1 MDEVTLEL
9 STRRKARIV
18 VGRGSLEK
26 APKIIADLNP
36 HLAVAI
42 VDNRVPRHY
51 VQEVIVGLG
60 REGIPVNTLRIDG
73 GESTKTIETVERI
86 WKFMANSRATRRS
99 LLLAIGGGALLD
111 AAGFAAAT
119 FMRGVMLAY
128 IPTTT
133 LSQADAAIGGKTGI
147 DLAWAKNLV
156 GVFYHPDV
164 VIIDPLILADL
175 PIDAYLPGFAEVVK
189 HAAIKGSHWVS
200 WLQSRIEGIMAR
212 DPHVLDKIIRFS
224 VSTKVEVIKRDY
236 VENGVRAVLNF
247 GHTVGHAIEAAS
259 NYMVSH
265 GNAVAIG
272 LVAESLLAKETTG
285 FPRDEAQ
292 MLIDLIRRLG
302 LPTETTYSADTL
314 LGAMRLDK
322 KFLNG
327 NPRIPLPRK
336 LGDFTIVELGWGDMR
351 RWLSKVTRT

>member
-18 VGRGSLEK
+18 IGRGSLEK

-36 HLAVAI
+36 HLVVAI
-42 VDNRVPRHY
+42 VDNRVPHRFAE
-51 VQEVIVGLG
+51 EVIDGLE

-73 GESTKTIETVERI
+73 GENTKSIETVERI
-86 WKFMANSRATRRS
+86 WKFMAGSRATRRS
-99 LLLAIGGGALLD
+99 LLLAVGGGALLD
-111 AAGFAAAT
+111 SAGFAAST
-119 FMRGVMLAY
+119 YMRGVMSAY

-133 LSQADAAIGGKTGI
+133 LAQSDAAIGGKTGI

-164 VIIDPLILADL
+164 VIIDPLILVDL
-175 PIDAYLPGFAEVVK
+175 PEDVYLPGFAEVVK
-189 HAAIKGSHWVS
+189 HAAIKGEQWVS

-212 DPHVLDKIIRFS
+212 DPQVLDDVVRFS
-224 VSTKVEVIKRDY
+224 VSAKIDVIKRDY
-236 VENGVRAVLNF
+236 VENGVRAFLNY
-247 GHTVGHAIEAAS
+247 GHTMGHAIEVAS
-259 NYMVSH
+259 NYKVSH

-272 LVAESLLAKETTG
+272 LVAESLLAVETTG

-292 MLIDLIRRLG
+292 MLIDLVRHLG
-302 LPTETTYSADTL
+302 LPTETTYPADIL
-314 LGAMRLDK
+314 LDAMRLDK

-336 LGDFTIVELGWGDMR
+336 LGDFTIVELDWGDIR
-351 RWLSKVTRT
+351 WWLSAVTRT